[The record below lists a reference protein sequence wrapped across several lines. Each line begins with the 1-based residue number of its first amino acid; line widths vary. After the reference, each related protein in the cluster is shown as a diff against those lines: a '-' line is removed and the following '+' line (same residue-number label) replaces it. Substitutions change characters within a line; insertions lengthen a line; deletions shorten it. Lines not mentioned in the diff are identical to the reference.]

1 MKDKTGY
8 IAAGV
13 LLVLIGLWLASIF
26 NLSIPIKLQTSGA
39 PQELAVVG
47 TGQVDVVP
55 DTVRITF
62 GIRVEQKNSV
72 EAVQKE
78 MNEKSKA
85 VSEALIKSGVKKENI
100 KTSNYSINPEYD
112 YSNPQRKLL
121 GYTGTMTIDVKV
133 QPTALAPTVIAN
145 ATAAGANEVQN
156 TQFIV
161 DAPEKYRAEAR
172 QKAIENAR
180 EQAEAIAKDLGIRLG
195 KAVNLVESSNGNS
208 VYPVPMYD
216 AKAMGAGGG
225 GPTLESGTQTITSTV
240 TVYFEKK

>member
-1 MKDKTGY
+1 MKNNSGAF
-8 IAAGV
+8 AAGIVLV
-13 LLVLIGLWLASIF
+13 LLGLWVASLL
-26 NLSIPIKLQTSGA
+26 NLTIPVKIQTSGS

-78 MNEKSKA
+78 MNEKSKT
-85 VSEALIKSGVKKENI
+85 VTEALLRSGVKKENI

-112 YSNPQRKLL
+112 YNSPQRRLL
-121 GYTGTMTIDVKV
+121 GYSGNMTIDVKV
-133 QPTALAPTVIAN
+133 QPTTLAPQVIAD

-161 DAPEKYRAEAR
+161 ESPEKYRAEAR

-180 EQAEAIAKDLGIRLG
+180 QQAEAIAKDLGIGLG
-195 KAVNLVESSNGNS
+195 KAVNLVEASGGSP
-208 VYPVPMYD
+208 VYPVAMYAD
-216 AKAMGAGGG
+216 KVGAGGG
-225 GPTLESGTQTITSTV
+225 GPTMESGTQTINSTV